1 MPILTS
7 DNDMKA
13 KCKQLWQWL
22 RKNVFNKE
30 MLLWV
35 IIAELIFWSPC
46 IVTGF
51 LALCVNKWWWTAFGA
66 IVVFWSGPFT
76 PAVPLQ
82 IALALGLKKLYAV
95 VKNRKSK
102 KHRVPE
108 TDAENTTVGQPND
121 SEIQPDVPLLVG
133 DTQTDDSAKEKN
145 TRTEPALKSDDAERN
160 GDKQDSKDENGT
172 TENKDR

>member
-1 MPILTS
+1 
-7 DNDMKA
+7 
-13 KCKQLWQWL
+13 
-22 RKNVFNKE
+22 

-102 KHRVPE
+102 KQRVPE
-108 TDAENTTVGQPND
+108 TDAENTTAKQSNDAENTTVGQPND

-133 DTQTDDSAKEKN
+133 DTQTDDSPKEKN
-145 TRTEPALKSDDAERN
+145 TRTEPALKSDDTERN
-160 GDKQDSKDENGT
+160 GDKQDLKDENGT